1 MEEIMGIEG
10 IYAMM
15 KQIREEMYADGKQ
28 TVTLGQAEF
37 FALYGANGGIYH
49 ESVNLEEGNSPQ
61 TYFKQLA
68 QFYRSV
74 NQR

>member
-37 FALYGANGGIYH
+37 FALY
-49 ESVNLEEGNSPQ
+49 
-61 TYFKQLA
+61 QLVCYMMQIRHIITA
-68 QFYRSV
+68 QE
-74 NQR
+74 

>member
-1 MEEIMGIEG
+1 MGIEG

-37 FALYGANGGIYH
+37 FALY
-49 ESVNLEEGNSPQ
+49 
-61 TYFKQLA
+61 QLVCYMMQIRHIITA
-68 QFYRSV
+68 QE
-74 NQR
+74 